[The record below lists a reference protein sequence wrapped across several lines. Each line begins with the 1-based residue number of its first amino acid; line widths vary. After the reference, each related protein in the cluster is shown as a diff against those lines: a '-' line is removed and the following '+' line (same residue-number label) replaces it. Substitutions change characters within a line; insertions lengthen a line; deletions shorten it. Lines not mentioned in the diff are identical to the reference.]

1 MIEYMGMEIGEAM
14 TMDLTVRLVSQS
26 DRGLACCAAAARLS
40 TTSHPAW
47 QLMEQRQGDAQDQA
61 LVRKVLSSGHRS
73 VLEHHAMTYALDG
86 VSVLAE
92 QFLIECR
99 LCSFTVKSRRYVD
112 FSQAGYYVPPLAP
125 ALETAYRQAMEA
137 RFADY
142 AALTALGVPR
152 EDARFVL
159 PYCFYSSL
167 YLSANAREM
176 ALLIAHL
183 CWGRGRNFP
192 ELRRLGQAMAQPYEG
207 AFPGVLDTLRP
218 QMEAYTPWPLAV
230 HIAPCAPCTPRAQ
243 LLSAPPEGSRLLAQ
257 GLAFSQRFPGQTPSS
272 PPGFREQDAAE
283 AEPFP
288 QALSALVQDPR
299 PRELELLSYVFRLED
314 LSLAGLTHLARHRI
328 QSPLFSP
335 ILTAVNRQRYLLPP
349 SVSGNAPALAL
360 YQAAFEAQRKT
371 ALNLADQGLSPEDLS
386 YMALSGLTV
395 ETITAMNARELLH
408 FMKLRTCT
416 RAQWEIRGLAG
427 QLLEQLRA
435 LDPALFSLYGPSC
448 HVMGWCPEGR
458 LSCGRAPTQPPSS
471 QSPSQI
477 GQ

>member
-1 MIEYMGMEIGEAM
+1 
-14 TMDLTVRLVSQS
+14 MDLTVRLVSQS

-47 QLMEQRQGDAQDQA
+47 QLMERRQGDAQDQA

-125 ALETAYRQAMEA
+125 ALETAYRQAVEA

-230 HIAPCAPCTPRAQ
+230 HIAPCAPCT
-243 LLSAPPEGSRLLAQ
+243 L
-257 GLAFSQRFPGQTPSS
+257 
-272 PPGFREQDAAE
+272 
-283 AEPFP
+283 
-288 QALSALVQDPR
+288 
-299 PRELELLSYVFRLED
+299 
-314 LSLAGLTHLARHRI
+314 
-328 QSPLFSP
+328 
-335 ILTAVNRQRYLLPP
+335 
-349 SVSGNAPALAL
+349 
-360 YQAAFEAQRKT
+360 
-371 ALNLADQGLSPEDLS
+371 
-386 YMALSGLTV
+386 
-395 ETITAMNARELLH
+395 
-408 FMKLRTCT
+408 
-416 RAQWEIRGLAG
+416 
-427 QLLEQLRA
+427 
-435 LDPALFSLYGPSC
+435 GPSC
-448 HVMGWCPEGR
+448 SALPQ
-458 LSCGRAPTQPPSS
+458 RAPGCWPKGWPFPSASLAKRLPLPPASES
-471 QSPSQI
+471 RTRPKRNPSPRRCPPW
-477 GQ
+477 